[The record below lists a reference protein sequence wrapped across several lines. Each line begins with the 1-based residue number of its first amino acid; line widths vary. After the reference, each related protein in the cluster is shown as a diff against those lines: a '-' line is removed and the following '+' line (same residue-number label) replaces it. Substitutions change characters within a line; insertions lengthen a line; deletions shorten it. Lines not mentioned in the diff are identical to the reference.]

1 MVRWLLIASM
11 AVVVAAQGLHAQNT
25 GHNSGSIVGTW
36 HLVSLE
42 QPEADGKVHPVDCTG
57 LLVLTADGHMAVQ
70 VMQNHPK
77 PSTSQYSQNG
87 YEATFGSVRVDAA
100 SHTFVL
106 HVEGA
111 LVSSLRGKDLPR
123 AFELHGNQLTIKSTD
138 PAEHWRVVWQRY

>member
-1 MVRWLLIASM
+1 MVRYLVIALMS
-11 AVVVAAQGLHAQNT
+11 VITAAQGLSAQSV
-25 GHNSGSIVGTW
+25 GRGSGSIVGTW

-42 QPEADGKVHPVDCTG
+42 QPEADGKVHPVDCAG
-57 LLVLTADGHMAVQ
+57 LLALTADGHMAVQ
-70 VMQNHPK
+70 VMENHPK

-87 YEATFGSVRVDAA
+87 YEASFGTFRVDAA
-100 SHTFVL
+100 SHTFVF